1 MLVLVYM
8 VWGRLSIGWGDK
20 LSFIGVTAEDINQP
34 VILSER
40 SESKDLRTR
49 IVLKGIESA

>member
-1 MLVLVYM
+1 MC
-8 VWGRLSIGWGDK
+8 K
-20 LSFIGVTAEDINQP
+20 LSFIGVTAEDINQL